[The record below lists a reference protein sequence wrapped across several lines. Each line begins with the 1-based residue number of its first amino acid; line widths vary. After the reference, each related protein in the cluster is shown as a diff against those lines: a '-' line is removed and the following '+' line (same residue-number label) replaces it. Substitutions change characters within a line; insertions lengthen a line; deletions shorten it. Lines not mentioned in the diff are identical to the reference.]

1 MKTKAICCLLT
12 LFLVM
17 CHCVKAQEK
26 LTIHVVN
33 EPLISVLH
41 LIEKQAGV
49 LFAYR
54 NEVIDVHDRI
64 TIHWDNVPLKTIL
77 DVIFPSSLY
86 ELRFIGK
93 QIVILKKQ
101 APVPVTPPP
110 HIIDITPVVI
120 TALGISRQQRSLGY
134 AYADLGPQTFT
145 INPVSTLSGKVSGLN
160 ITPVNS
166 GVGGSAKVTLRGLKI
181 IGGDNTPMFVIDG
194 IPVNNSSPGQ
204 ADKYGGYDLGDGT
217 SIINPDEIASISI
230 LKGGSA
236 SALYGSR
243 AANGVI
249 IITTKKGNKG
259 VSVEYTANML
269 VEKLNNSYDF
279 QHEYGS
285 GQDGFLPKDVS
296 TARVDAQKSWGPK
309 MSKDSTVVIWDGRKV
324 PYVNAS
330 NAISKFFRKGLT
342 LTNSVSLSTGT
353 DKAQL
358 RATYTNVRNNDII
371 PRSKLDRHHISLRGT
386 AKLSSKLI
394 LDAKGTYLSEDV
406 FNRPALS
413 DNPNNIGYVLSGIA
427 PNIDINWL
435 KKYKDSAGDYI
446 NWNNNAYQVNP
457 YWAINEQ
464 PNNSTQRRFNGFL
477 LLKYQLWP
485 GLYIQGRTG
494 TDYSRFSFTEFMQY
508 STPYYTTGGIVLLHR
523 NLQETNSDLLVN
535 YHKKWDRFSLEIN
548 VGTNRMDYIED
559 VRNITGRDM
568 KTRGVKNLNNFETQ
582 LSSHQLY
589 RKRINSVYGGVTIGY
604 DAFLYLDLTG
614 RNDWSSTL
622 SAGHNAYFYPSAS
635 ASFVF
640 SSLLPSNAI
649 LSFGKLR
656 ASIAQ
661 TGTDAIAPYQTALT
675 YATNPDIPSVG
686 GYLIGGV
693 ATDKVPYENL
703 KPSISRSY
711 ETGLNMVFFDN
722 RINLDLTWYHSNTR
736 NQILNAPISPTSG
749 YTSAVINSGDVSNE
763 GVEISLGGRPICNK
777 DFKWQVNANFARNRN
792 KIISLSS
799 LVSDYYTLASARWGN
814 ASIIA
819 KAGST
824 YGMITGKK
832 FLRDE
837 NGQMVLDANYLPQ
850 YTSTDYNLG
859 STQYNWIGGITNT
872 FTYRR
877 WSCAVLLDIKQGGK
891 IFSMTNLL
899 AYQNGQQ
906 KGTLEGREGWARS
919 EKERIAAGVSSADW
933 TPTGGLR
940 VKGVKIVGL
949 NRPQYEQVDRYVN
962 PETYWTRVTENIPEP
977 FVYDAGMVKIRELT
991 LGYRILKEVSV
1002 SVIARNLL
1010 TLSKHVPNID
1020 PESSY
1025 NSGDGQGFEYGSLP
1039 TRRAYGITLHAK
1051 F

>member
-12 LFLVM
+12 LFLLM
-17 CHCVKAQEK
+17 YHCVKAQDK

-33 EPLISVLH
+33 EPIISVLH

-54 NEVIDVHDRI
+54 NEVIDVNDRI
-64 TIHWDNVPLKTIL
+64 TIHWDNVALPTIL
-77 DVIFPSSLY
+77 GVIFPSSVY
-86 ELRFIGK
+86 ELRTIGK
-93 QIVILKKQ
+93 QIVILKKGMPM
-101 APVPVTPPP
+101 PVLPPR
-110 HIIDITPVVI
+110 IIDINPVVV

-145 INPVSTLSGKVSGLN
+145 TNPVNALAGKVSGLN

-166 GVGGSAKVTLRGLKI
+166 GVGGATKVTLRGLKI
-181 IGGDNTPMFVIDG
+181 IGGDNTPLFVIDG
-194 IPVNNSSPGQ
+194 IPINNSSPGQ

-217 SIINPDEIASISI
+217 SIINSDEIASISI

-249 IITTKKGNKG
+249 LITTKKGTKG
-259 VSVEYTANML
+259 FSVEYTSNVL
-269 VEKLNNSYDF
+269 LEKLNDNYDF

-285 GQDGFLPKDVS
+285 GQDGMLPKDIT
-296 TARVDAQKSWGPK
+296 TARVDAQRSWGPK
-309 MSKDSTVVIWDGRKV
+309 MSKDSTVVIWDGRRV

-342 LTNSVSLSTGT
+342 LANSVSFSTGT

-358 RATYTNVRNNDII
+358 RAAYTNVRENDII
-371 PRSKLDRHHISLRGT
+371 PLSKINRNHISIRGS
-386 AKLSSKLI
+386 AKLSSKLT

-435 KKYKDSAGDYI
+435 KTYKDPVSGDYI

-477 LLKYQLWP
+477 LMKYQLWP
-485 GLYIQGRTG
+485 GLYIQGRMG
-494 TDYSRFSFTEFMQY
+494 TDYSKFNFTEFMQY
-508 STPYYTTGGIVLLHR
+508 STPYYTTGGIALLHR
-523 NLQETNSDLLVN
+523 NLQETNADLLVN
-535 YHKKWDRFSLEIN
+535 YHQQWNKVSLEVN
-548 VGTNRMDYIED
+548 AGTNRMDYKED
-559 VRNITGRDM
+559 VRNETGRDM
-568 KTRGVKNLNNFETQ
+568 KFRGGKDLSNFKTQ
-582 LSSHQLY
+582 LGNHQLY
-589 RKRINSVYGGVTIGY
+589 RKRINSVYGAITLGY
-604 DAFLYLDLTG
+604 DDFLYLDLTG

-640 SSLLPSNAI
+640 SSLLPEGSI

-661 TGTDAIAPYQTALT
+661 TGTDAVAPYQTALT
-675 YATNPDIPSVG
+675 YAINPNIPSVG

-693 ATDKVPYENL
+693 ATDKVPYANL
-703 KPSISRSY
+703 KPSLTRSY
-711 ETGLNMVFFDN
+711 ETGVNMLFYNN
-722 RINLDLTWYHSNTR
+722 RIQLDLTWYHSNTR
-736 NQILNAPISPTSG
+736 NQILNAPISPSTG
-749 YTSAVINSGDVSNE
+749 YTSAVINSGNVSNE
-763 GVEISLGGRPICNK
+763 GLEIALGGRPVCNK
-777 DFKWQVNANFARNRN
+777 DFTWQINVNFARNRN
-792 KIISLSS
+792 KIIALSS
-799 LVSDYYTLASARWGN
+799 MVSDYYTLAAARWGN

-819 KAGST
+819 KAGEA
-824 YGMITGKK
+824 YGMITGRK
-832 FLRDE
+832 FLRDDK
-837 NGQMVLDANYLPQ
+837 GRLVLDANYLPQ
-850 YTSTDYNLG
+850 YTSADYNLG
-859 STQYNWIGGITNT
+859 SAQYNWIGGITNS

-877 WSCAVLLDIKQGGK
+877 WSCAVLLDIRQGGK

-919 EKERIAAGVSSADW
+919 ESERIAAGVAAADW
-933 TPTGGLR
+933 TPTGGLHM
-940 VKGVKIVGL
+940 KGVKIVGP
-949 NRPQYEQVDRYVN
+949 NRPQYQEVEGYVD

-977 FVYDAGMVKIRELT
+977 FIYDASMIKIRELT
-991 LGYRILKEVSV
+991 LGYKVLENVSV
-1002 SVIARNLL
+1002 SVIARNVL

-1025 NSGDGQGFEYGSLP
+1025 NNGDGQGFEYGSLP

>member
-12 LFLVM
+12 LFFLM
-17 CHCVKAQEK
+17 CHCVKAQDK

-33 EPLISVLH
+33 EPIISVLH

-54 NEVIDVHDRI
+54 NEVIDVNERI
-64 TIHWDNVPLKTIL
+64 TIHWDNVALPTIL
-77 DVIFPSSLY
+77 SVIFPSSLY
-86 ELRFIGK
+86 ELRTIGK
-93 QIVILKKQ
+93 QIVILKKGTPM
-101 APVPVTPPP
+101 PVMPPR
-110 HIIDITPVVI
+110 IIDINPVVV
-120 TALGISRQQRSLGY
+120 TALGISRQHRSLGY
-134 AYADLGPQTFT
+134 AYADPGPQTFT
-145 INPVSTLSGKVSGLN
+145 TNPVNALAGKVSGLN
-160 ITPVNS
+160 ISPVNS
-166 GVGGSAKVTLRGLKI
+166 GVGGATKVTLRGLKI
-181 IGGDNTPMFVIDG
+181 IGGDNTPLFVIDG
-194 IPVNNSSPGQ
+194 IPINNSSPGQ

-217 SIINPDEIASISI
+217 SIINPDDIASISI

-249 IITTKKGNKG
+249 LVTTKKGTKG
-259 VSVEYTANML
+259 FSVAYTSNVL
-269 VEKLNNSYDF
+269 LEKLNDNYDF

-285 GQDGFLPKDVS
+285 GQDGMLPKDIS
-296 TARVDAQKSWGPK
+296 TARVDAQRSWGPK
-309 MSKDSTVVIWDGRKV
+309 MSKDSTVVIWDGSRE

-342 LTNSVSLSTGT
+342 LANSVSLSTGT

-358 RATYTNVRNNDII
+358 RAAYTNVRENDII
-371 PRSKLDRHHISLRGT
+371 PLSKLNRNHISLRGS
-386 AKLSSKLI
+386 AKLSSKLT

-435 KKYKDSAGDYI
+435 KTYKDPVSGDYI

-494 TDYSRFSFTEFMQY
+494 TDYSKFNFTEFMQY
-508 STPYYTTGGIVLLHR
+508 STPYYTTGGIALLHR
-523 NLQETNSDLLVN
+523 NLQETNADLLVN
-535 YHKKWDRFSLEIN
+535 YQKQWHKVSLEVN
-548 VGTNRMDYIED
+548 AGTNRMDYKED
-559 VRNITGRDM
+559 VRNETGRDM
-568 KTRGVKNLNNFETQ
+568 KVRGGKDLRNFKTQ
-582 LSSHQLY
+582 LGNHQLY
-589 RKRINSVYGGVTIGY
+589 RKRINSVYGAITLGY
-604 DAFLYLDLTG
+604 DDFLYLDLTG

-640 SSLLPSNAI
+640 SSLLPSSSI

-661 TGTDAIAPYQTALT
+661 TGTDAVAPYQTALT
-675 YATNPDIPSVG
+675 YAANPNIPSVG

-693 ATDKVPYENL
+693 ATDKVPYANL
-703 KPSISRSY
+703 KPSLTRSY
-711 ETGLNMVFFDN
+711 ETGVNMVFYNN
-722 RINLDLTWYHSNTR
+722 RIQLDLTWYHSNTR
-736 NQILNAPISPTSG
+736 NQILNAPISPSTG
-749 YTSAVINSGDVSNE
+749 YTSAVINSGNVSN
-763 GVEISLGGRPICNK
+763 GGLEIALGGRPVCNK
-777 DFKWQVNANFARNRN
+777 DFTWQINVNFARNRN
-792 KIISLSS
+792 KIIALSS
-799 LVSDYYTLASARWGN
+799 LVSDYYTLAAARWGN

-819 KAGST
+819 KAGEA
-824 YGMITGKK
+824 YGMITGRK
-832 FLRDE
+832 FLRDDK
-837 NGQMVLDANYLPQ
+837 GRLVLDANYLPQ
-850 YTSTDYNLG
+850 YTATDYNLG
-859 STQYNWIGGITNT
+859 SAQYNWIGGVTNSL
-872 FTYRR
+872 TYRR
-877 WSCAVLLDIKQGGK
+877 WSCAVLLDIRQGGK

-919 EKERIAAGVSSADW
+919 ERERVAAGVAAVDW
-933 TPTGGLR
+933 TPTGGLLM
-940 VKGVKIVGL
+940 KGVKIVGPD
-949 NRPQYEQVDRYVN
+949 RPQYQEVEGYVN

-977 FVYDAGMVKIRELT
+977 FIYDASMVKIRELT
-991 LGYRILKEVSV
+991 LGYKVLDNVSV
-1002 SVIARNLL
+1002 SVIARNVL

-1025 NSGDGQGFEYGSLP
+1025 NNGDGQGFEYGSLP

>member
-1 MKTKAICCLLT
+1 
-12 LFLVM
+12 M
-17 CHCVKAQEK
+17 CHCLKAQDK
-26 LTIHVVN
+26 LSIHVVN
-33 EPLISVLH
+33 EPIISVLH
-41 LIEKQAGV
+41 LIEKQSGV

-54 NEVIDVHDRI
+54 NEVIDVNERI
-64 TIHWDNVPLKTIL
+64 TIHWDNVSLQTIL
-77 DVIFPSSLY
+77 DIIFPSSQY
-86 ELRFIGK
+86 ELRTVAK
-93 QIVILKKQ
+93 QIVIIKKG
-101 APVPVTPPP
+101 AVIPVSPPR
-110 HIIDITPVVI
+110 IIDINPVVV

-134 AYADLGPQTFT
+134 AYSDMGPQTFT
-145 INPVSTLSGKVSGLN
+145 TNPVNALAGKVSGLN

-166 GVGGSAKVTLRGLKI
+166 GVGGSTKVTLRGLKI
-181 IGGDNTPMFVIDG
+181 IGGDNTPLFVIDG
-194 IPVNNSSPGQ
+194 IPINNSSPGQ
-204 ADKYGGYDLGDGT
+204 ADKYGGYDLGDGS

-230 LKGGSA
+230 LKGGAA

-243 AANGVI
+243 AANGVML
-249 IITTKKGNKG
+249 ITTKKGAKG
-259 VSVEYTANML
+259 LSVEYTANAL
-269 VEKLNNSYDF
+269 VEKLNDNYDF

-285 GQDGFLPKDVS
+285 GQDGLLPKDIP
-296 TARVDAQKSWGPK
+296 TARVDAQRSWGPR
-309 MSKDSTVVIWDGRKV
+309 MNKDSTVVIWDGRNV

-353 DKAQL
+353 DKVQL
-358 RATYTNVRNNDII
+358 RAAYSNVRQNDII
-371 PRSKLDRHHISLRGT
+371 PMSKLGRNHISLRGSV
-386 AKLSSKLI
+386 KLSSQLT
-394 LDAKGTYLSEDV
+394 LDAKGTYLTEDV

-435 KKYKDSAGDYI
+435 KNYKDPVTGDYI

-464 PNNSTQRRFNGFL
+464 PNNSTQRRFIGFM

-485 GLYIQGRTG
+485 GLYIQGRMG
-494 TDYSRFSFTEFMQY
+494 TDYSRFAFTEFMQY
-508 STPYYTTGGIVLLHR
+508 TTPYYSTGGMAQLNR
-523 NLQETNSDLLVN
+523 NLQETNADLLVN
-535 YHKKWDRFSLEIN
+535 YHKKWNRFTLEMN
-548 VGTNRMDYIED
+548 AGTNRMDYKEE
-559 VRNITGRDM
+559 VRNLTGRDM
-568 KTRGVKNLNNFETQ
+568 IVRGGKDLSNFQTQ
-582 LSSHQLY
+582 LSNHQLY
-589 RKRINSVYGGVTIGY
+589 RKRINSVYGAVTVGY
-604 DAFLYLDLTG
+604 KDFLYLDLTG

-640 SSLLPSNAI
+640 SSLLPDNKI
-649 LSFGKLR
+649 LSFGKFR

-661 TGTDAIAPYQTALT
+661 TGTDAVAPYQLALT
-675 YATNPDIPSVG
+675 YATNPNIPRVG

-693 ATDKVPYENL
+693 ATDKVPYANL
-703 KPSISRSY
+703 KPSLSRSY
-711 ETGLNMVFFDN
+711 ETGVNMVLLNN
-722 RINLDLTWYHSNTR
+722 RIQFDLTWYHSNTR

-749 YTSAVINSGDVSNE
+749 YTSAVINSGNVSNE
-763 GVEISLGGRPICNK
+763 GLEVSLGLRPVCRK
-777 DFKWQVNANFARNRN
+777 DFTWQVNVNFARNKN

-799 LVSDYYTLASARWGN
+799 LVSDYYTLAAARWGN

-819 KAGST
+819 KAGAV

-832 FLRDE
+832 FLRDDK
-837 NGQMVLDANYLPQ
+837 GRLILDAKYLPQ
-850 YTSTDYNLG
+850 YTSADYNLG
-859 STQYNWIGGITNT
+859 STQFNWIGGITNT

-877 WSCAVLLDIKQGGK
+877 WSCAVLLDIRQGGK

-906 KGTLEGREGWARS
+906 KGTLEGRAGWAKS
-919 EKERIAAGVSSADW
+919 EQARVAAGVASADW
-933 TPTGGLR
+933 TPTGGLHM
-940 VKGVKIVGL
+940 KGVKIAVPD
-949 NRPQYEQVDRYVN
+949 RPQYQEVEGYVN

-991 LGYRILKEVSV
+991 LGYRAMKNVAV

-1010 TLSKHVPNID
+1010 TISKHVPNID

-1039 TRRAYGITLHAK
+1039 TRRAYGITVHAK

>member
-1 MKTKAICCLLT
+1 MKTKAICCLLI
-12 LFLVM
+12 LFLLV
-17 CHCVKAQEK
+17 CHCVEAQDK

-33 EPLISVLH
+33 EPIISVLH

-54 NEVIDVHDRI
+54 NEVIDVNDRI
-64 TIHWDNVPLKTIL
+64 TIHWDNVSLPTIL

-86 ELRFIGK
+86 ELRTIGK
-93 QIVILKKQ
+93 QIIILKKG
-101 APVPVTPPP
+101 APMPVMPPRV
-110 HIIDITPVVI
+110 IDINPVVV

-145 INPVSTLSGKVSGLN
+145 TNPVNALAGKVSGLN
-160 ITPVNS
+160 ISPVNS
-166 GVGGSAKVTLRGLKI
+166 GVGGATKVTLRGLKI

-194 IPVNNSSPGQ
+194 IPINNSSPGQ
-204 ADKYGGYDLGDGT
+204 ADKYGGYDLGDGS
-217 SIINPDEIASISI
+217 SIINPDEIAGISI

-243 AANGVI
+243 AANGVML
-249 IITTKKGNKG
+249 ITTKKGAKG
-259 VSVEYTANML
+259 FSVEYTTNAL
-269 VEKLNNSYDF
+269 VEKLNDNYDF

-285 GQDGFLPKDVS
+285 GQDGLLPKDIS
-296 TARVDAQKSWGPK
+296 TARVDAQESWGPK
-309 MSKDSTVVIWDGRKV
+309 LNKDSSVVIWDGRKL

-342 LTNSVSLSTGT
+342 LANSVALSTGS

-358 RATYTNVRNNDII
+358 RAAYTNVRENDII
-371 PRSKLDRHHISLRGT
+371 PLSKLNRNHLSLRGT
-386 AKLSSKLI
+386 AGISSKLT
-394 LDAKGTYLSEDV
+394 LDAKATYLSEDV

-435 KKYKDSAGDYI
+435 KVYKDPVSGDYI

-494 TDYSRFSFTEFMQY
+494 TDYSRFNFTEFMQY

-535 YHKKWDRFSLEIN
+535 YHKQWNKVSLEVN
-548 VGTNRMDYIED
+548 AGTNRMDYTED
-559 VRNITGRDM
+559 VRNATGRDM
-568 KTRGVKNLNNFETQ
+568 IIRGGKDYSNFKTQ
-582 LSSHQLY
+582 LGSHQLY
-589 RKRINSVYGGVTIGY
+589 RKRINSVYAAITLGY
-604 DAFLYLDLTG
+604 DDFLYLDLTG

-640 SSLLPSNAI
+640 SSLLPSGNI

-661 TGTDAIAPYQTALT
+661 TGTDAVAPYQTALT
-675 YATNPDIPSVG
+675 YAANPNIPSVG

-703 KPSISRSY
+703 KPSLTRSY
-711 ETGLNMVFFDN
+711 ETGLNLVFFNN
-722 RINLDLTWYHSNTR
+722 RIQLDLTWYHSNTR

-749 YTSAVINSGDVSNE
+749 YTSAVINSGNVSNE
-763 GVEISLGGRPICNK
+763 GLEIALGSRPVCKK
-777 DFKWQVNANFARNRN
+777 DFIWQVNVNFAQNRN

-799 LVSDYYTLASARWGN
+799 LVSDYYTLAAARWGN

-819 KAGST
+819 KAGAA
-824 YGMITGKK
+824 YGMITGRK
-832 FLRDE
+832 FLRD
-837 NGQMVLDANYLPQ
+837 NKGRLILDDNYLPQ
-850 YTSTDYNLG
+850 YTSADYNLG
-859 STQYNWIGGITNT
+859 SAQYNWIGGITNS

-877 WSCAVLLDIKQGGK
+877 WSCTVLLDIRQGGK

-906 KGTLEGREGWARS
+906 KGTLEGREGWAKS
-919 EKERIAAGVSSADW
+919 ERARVAAGVSSADW
-933 TPTGGLR
+933 VPTGGLHI
-940 VKGVKIVGL
+940 KGVKIVGQ
-949 NRPQYEQVDRYVN
+949 NRPQYQEVEGYVN

-977 FVYDAGMVKIRELT
+977 FIYDASMVKIRELT
-991 LGYRILKEVSV
+991 LGYKILKNVSA

-1010 TLSKHVPNID
+1010 TISKHVPNID

-1025 NSGDGQGFEYGSLP
+1025 NNGDGQGFEYGSLP
-1039 TRRAYGITLHAK
+1039 TRRAYGFTLHAK